1 MRENFF
7 WNSLRKNKHV
17 SFAASVGVSAFLTAH
32 ENETPFPELNLFEG
46 KDKKNCQLS
55 KKVAQK

>member
-1 MRENFF
+1 MREIFF
-7 WNSLRKNKHV
+7 GTVSEKIKHV